1 MSAGASQEHER
12 FAAAVER
19 GGPVSASDEQ
29 LRQELELVAL
39 LRKSGT
45 ALGPDADASA
55 RMRARVMAAA
65 AEIMSE
71 RSEREAAADAPTVI
85 APLPHLHPS
94 AEAPVADVDEAARTT
109 VVPIGRARGRHRFT
123 GSGISASQRKRGLLG
138 VGAAAAVM
146 ALAVAGGGAL
156 FSQNALPGDS
166 LYGVKQTTESALV
179 GLTPGQGNKAQRQLD
194 YAATRLDEVQK
205 LNTQAAPPERASDI
219 GQALRGFDEQTQ
231 AGSRMWLASHQS
243 SGTSKLA
250 KWAQAQSERLAAMR
264 SSMPAAAQ
272 PDADHSMRVLE
283 DVRTRAQ
290 SLSNRQGC
298 DSVTTGRADQL
309 GPLPAKGACATKG
322 TVKAPATPS
331 LDTPEA
337 STSADKASSGSRSES
352 ATESSGSREG
362 SAGRHGNHDQTRRD
376 DTIKESTPRLP
387 SLDGLTD
394 GTGSAPVPALPRGMD
409 SKGGGSVPSSPAPV
423 LNLPLLLPGL

>member
-19 GGPVSASDEQ
+19 GGPVSAGDEQ

-39 LRKSGT
+39 LRKSGA

-71 RSEREAAADAPTVI
+71 PSEREPAAEAPTVI
-85 APLPHLHPS
+85 VPLPHVGPS
-94 AEAPVADVDEAARTT
+94 VEAPVADADEAARTT
-109 VVPIGRARGRHRFT
+109 VVPIGRARGRHRFA
-123 GSGISASQRKRGLLG
+123 GSGVSASQRKRGLLG
-138 VGAAAAVM
+138 VGAAAAIM

-194 YAATRLDEVQK
+194 YATTRLDEVQK
-205 LNTQAAPPERASDI
+205 LNTQAASPERASDI
-219 GQALRGFDEQTQ
+219 SQALRGFDEQTQ
-231 AGSRMWLASHQS
+231 AGSRMWLASHQPT
-243 SGTSKLA
+243 GTSRLA
-250 KWAQAQSERLAAMR
+250 KWAQAQSERLSAMR

-283 DVRTRAQ
+283 DLRTRAQ

-298 DSVTTGRADQL
+298 DSVTSGKADQL
-309 GPLPAKGACATKG
+309 GPLPARGACATKE
-322 TVKAPATPS
+322 TVKAPATPT
-331 LDTPEA
+331 LDAP
-337 STSADKASSGSRSES
+337 TSRDKTSSDARSES
-352 ATESSGSREG
+352 ATESTGSREG
-362 SAGRHGNHDQTRRD
+362 SPSRRANRAETRRD

-387 SLDGLTD
+387 SLGGLTD
-394 GTGSAPVPALPRGMD
+394 GTGDPPVPALPRGMD
-409 SKGGGSVPSSPAPV
+409 SRGAGSVPSSPAPV